1 MLPLVLN
8 SGSPPIQNGS
18 LPGWAGIYFPASMRC
33 VNRVRRFFRLNN
45 RQEGEARMA
54 TLIRSDLEFILEQIA
69 PAEADAAGTSSRTL
83 VANPTLPLELR
94 TVDRS
99 CSWGSRCSRQPTF
112 SRQISVGWGKRSAPQ
127 QSAKIDRR
135 ARQDDL
141 TPATHQRDRLACRRA
156 RHCSRRFRHSQFF
169 TFLNELP
176 EAQLSV
182 RSSAFHGFHTGQK
195 RVPN

>member
-1 MLPLVLN
+1 
-8 SGSPPIQNGS
+8 
-18 LPGWAGIYFPASMRC
+18 
-33 VNRVRRFFRLNN
+33 
-45 RQEGEARMA
+45 MA

-127 QSAKIDRR
+127 QSAKIGSTV
-135 ARQDDL
+135 A
-141 TPATHQRDRLACRRA
+141 
-156 RHCSRRFRHSQFF
+156 SRKRVHDSQFP
-169 TFLNELP
+169 TFLDELP
-176 EAQLSV
+176 EARLSV
-182 RSSAFHGFHTGQK
+182 RRSPFHGFHTGQK
-195 RVPN
+195 RVSN